1 MSYTHGGKLGVFT
14 LEATATAAAAA
25 APTHG
30 SQSDVDDVKSAA

>member
-1 MSYTHGGKLGVFT
+1 MSYTHRGKLGVFT
-14 LEATATAAAAA
+14 LEATAEATA

>member
-1 MSYTHGGKLGVFT
+1 MSYTHGGKLGMFT
-14 LEATATAAAAA
+14 LEATAAAAAA